1 MQKLKTFLYIA
12 LSSTISIIG
21 IYLIVMVL
29 APKTTQ
35 KMIENKSHTEKITKP
50 IEIKRK
56 LSDNEFLTQTNQE
69 TKCIKDEKII
79 DKSECFKHS
88 VVKPVIPKVIQKKPT
103 EKALTSSQWAYK
115 QITTASLF
123 VQLMYFVA
131 FFALSFQLMQY
142 FVLKNYPRNSSLYIY
157 ISQNRDTISDFTVNI
172 PITGGVLATM
182 FSFSEYSSLANNSM
196 ELMSVFKESVYDGV
210 STTLV
215 GGMVYMVNMYLN
227 IEIQKEIYD
236 ES

>member
-1 MQKLKTFLYIA
+1 MQKLKTFLYIF
-12 LSSTISIIG
+12 LSSAISIIG

-35 KMIENKSHTEKITKP
+35 KLVGETNHTNKSSKQID
-50 IEIKRK
+50 IQQK
-56 LSDNEFLTQTNQE
+56 LSDNAFLAETNE
-69 TKCIKDEKII
+69 EVKCIEDAKRV
-79 DKSECFKHS
+79 DKSECFNHP
-88 VVKPVIPKVIQKKPT
+88 VVEPQIPKDIKEEAAIKT
-103 EKALTSSQWAYK
+103 LTSSQWAYK

-142 FVLKNYPRNSSLYIY
+142 FVLKNYPKNSSLYIY
-157 ISQNRDTISDFTVNI
+157 ISKNRDTISDLTVNI

-182 FSFSEYSSLANNSM
+182 FSFSEYSSLANNSI
-196 ELMSVFKESVYDGV
+196 ELMSIFKESVYDGV

-227 IEIQKEIYD
+227 IEIQRDVYD